1 MLQDLCYTLVR
12 LGFLSM
18 FLPLRCLV
26 NLRLEASFVGLENG
40 LEILSAKLKAYF
52 TKSTSEDIY
61 ALLWELGSNVLK
73 YGLKKSSQNSQNKIS
88 DFKNPCNAESA
99 KSKKIDLEKIDSN
112 KIHLQA
118 FVYNDFVEISLHY
131 KIGFALEKFSAK
143 SNTKNAKS
151 NMQKSATTFITTPPQ
166 IHSLHYY
173 ELVSHTKDVSHI
185 DSNLFGNKVIA
196 YLAEKICYDTP
207 KIFFKNA
214 RERILRVRILNQNV

>member
-1 MLQDLCYTLVR
+1 
-12 LGFLSM
+12 M
-18 FLPLRCLV
+18 FLPLCCLV

-40 LEILSAKLKAYF
+40 LEILSNKLKAYCF

-88 DFKNPCNAESA
+88 DFKKHCNVESA
-99 KSKKIDLEKIDSN
+99 KSKKINLEKIDSN

-118 FVYNDFVEISLHY
+118 FVYSDFVEISLHY
-131 KIGFALEKFSAK
+131 KIGFTLEKFSAT

-151 NMQKSATTFITTPPQ
+151 NMPKSATKFVITPPK

-173 ELVSHTKDVSHI
+173 ELVSHTKDFSHI
-185 DSNLFGNKVIA
+185 DSSLLGNKVIA